1 MGMVTSMAEECGNP
15 EIEVPRALSYAV
27 PLGSIAGLFFLLP
40 ICFTMPPLE
49 KILDA
54 PYGQALP
61 YIISEVMGSQVGA
74 VIIMVMILFVT
85 LFCAISITTA
95 AARCTWAFSRDNA
108 LPCSKIWSQT
118 TAGRPLYALAL
129 VTVIEMLLGLV
140 DLGSSSAFTAFVSV
154 GVIALSAGYLVPI
167 TQSLWYRRQQVSKA
181 QWTVGPIW
189 GSIANA
195 IAIVWILFQLILFS
209 MPVATPVTMTSMN
222 YASVVFVGFTAL
234 SGIWYF
240 ISGRKRKLDPWLLRC
255 SLKFL

>member
-1 MGMVTSMAEECGNP
+1 
-15 EIEVPRALSYAV
+15 
-27 PLGSIAGLFFLLP
+27 
-40 ICFTMPPLE
+40 MPPLE

-209 MPVATPVTMTSMN
+209 MPVAIPVTMTSMN